1 MSWTDP
7 EFYPVGEE
15 PIVFYSGRAKRLDHA
30 PRKVR
35 DYYNGKLPVLQKKSF
50 FRILTGS
57 TKNRLMLSTILLL
70 CVIIALFSYL

>member
-1 MSWTDP
+1 VSWTDP

-15 PIVFYSGRAKRLDHA
+15 PVVFYSGREKRLEHA
-30 PRKVR
+30 PRPVR
-35 DYYNGKLPVLQKKSF
+35 DYYSGKLPILKKQSF

-70 CVIIALFSYL
+70 CVIIALFSRL